1 MEEAFRRA
9 IRKMTGASV
18 RLAVRPNRSAIVAT
32 LSQSMMV
39 TWSIALFE
47 HLDAMLNN
55 PEANV
60 GSSELISYSESA
72 WKLCESGFPQ
82 IFKDCEKLYSE
93 FRAKWIQRFST
104 DEVLRLLLEGG
115 DFLVHDEEKG
125 WALTVKNNKVLF
137 PFYNNEIQV
146 ALTYDDGSKQTLSEF
161 WGSDH
166 TMEPGC
172 IREVDHLL
180 LDEAQDS
187 TPL

>member
-125 WALTVKNNKVLF
+125 WALTVKNNKQDINN
-137 PFYNNEIQV
+137 FYSATI
-146 ALTYDDGSKQTLSEF
+146 
-161 WGSDH
+161 
-166 TMEPGC
+166 
-172 IREVDHLL
+172 HLL
-180 LDEAQDS
+180 VSDAE
-187 TPL
+187 PLFVRMHGRVMQLQEKL